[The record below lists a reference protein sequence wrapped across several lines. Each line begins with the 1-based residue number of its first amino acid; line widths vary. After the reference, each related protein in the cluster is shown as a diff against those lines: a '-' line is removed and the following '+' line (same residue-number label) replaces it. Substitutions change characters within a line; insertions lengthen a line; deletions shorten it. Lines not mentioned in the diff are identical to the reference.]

1 MCYFYVVDKMNL
13 DTVIEGCKE
22 GNRAMQKR
30 LYEEYSPRYYALCR
44 RYSADDE
51 EAREILTEGFISV
64 FEDIK
69 MYRYEGSFEG
79 WMQTIFM
86 RKAVKMFRDKKR
98 RQRYF
103 EAIDDI
109 DYEDERVDIVEQIDV
124 RDALVAALQ
133 RLPKDERVV
142 FNLVAV
148 EEFTLP
154 EAAEELE
161 ISVST
166 VKTRY
171 YKALQTVQTIL
182 KRRLGKE
189 FLKKYKLGEY

>member
-1 MCYFYVVDKMNL
+1 M
-13 DTVIEGCKE
+13 
-22 GNRAMQKR
+22 AMQKR

-124 RDALVAALQ
+124 RDALVAALH

-161 ISVST
+161 VSVST

-182 KRRLGKE
+182 KRRLGNE